1 MYVRLAEFWEDM
13 IARLPKNKNKP
24 LFVDITF
31 IDGSVVENV
40 RVVNKNTIDWPE
52 YLSIDKLENIAIIE
66 KSNDKQTRNVA
77 F

>member
-13 IARLPKNKNKP
+13 IARLPKSKNKP
-24 LFVDITF
+24 LFVDIAF

-66 KSNDKQTRNVA
+66 KSNNN
-77 F
+77 